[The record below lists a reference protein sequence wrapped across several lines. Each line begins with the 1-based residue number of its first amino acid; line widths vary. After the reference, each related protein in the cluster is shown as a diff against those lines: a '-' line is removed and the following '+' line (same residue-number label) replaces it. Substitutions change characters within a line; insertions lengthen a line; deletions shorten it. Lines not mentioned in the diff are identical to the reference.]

1 MKKILMLESDHR
13 YREVFITT
21 KKVVFNRKENV
32 YFEYFGDE
40 YLEDNEVVVELEVV
54 E

>member
-1 MKKILMLESDHR
+1 MLESDHR
-13 YREVFITT
+13 YREVYINT
-21 KKVVFNRKENV
+21 KKVVFNRKENC
-32 YFEYFGDE
+32 YFENFGDE